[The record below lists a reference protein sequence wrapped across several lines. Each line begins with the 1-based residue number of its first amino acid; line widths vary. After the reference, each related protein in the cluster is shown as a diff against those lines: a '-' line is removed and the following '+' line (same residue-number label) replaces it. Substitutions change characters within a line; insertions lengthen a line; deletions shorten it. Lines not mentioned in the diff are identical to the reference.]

1 MDLYIPEHLRNIGVI
16 KQLCTLVE
24 EYSKVYEENIED
36 SFDDYDYSLKVDPVK
51 KFINM
56 CLPEE
61 SVYGPKQEGDPDL
74 SPWVLK
80 DGEFKRVA
88 WEKDQDYEI
97 TINYLTRL
105 FYGVKGTTTVLT
117 YLKQYLGLRI
127 VGEITYTPHYV
138 EFYVDQLEVDDEGL
152 FRDALED
159 FLGAL
164 LFWEELNVNFGKVSL
179 TVHANMKSYMN
190 GGAVCYRYYTAT
202 PFNT

>member
-1 MDLYIPEHLRNIGVI
+1 MDLYIPEHLRKIGVI

-36 SFDDYDYSLKVDPVK
+36 SFDDYNYSLKVDPVK

-74 SPWVLK
+74 SPWVLV

-97 TINYLTRL
+97 TINYICL
-105 FYGVKGTTTVLT
+105 
-117 YLKQYLGLRI
+117 
-127 VGEITYTPHYV
+127 
-138 EFYVDQLEVDDEGL
+138 
-152 FRDALED
+152 
-159 FLGAL
+159 
-164 LFWEELNVNFGKVSL
+164 
-179 TVHANMKSYMN
+179 
-190 GGAVCYRYYTAT
+190 YRK
-202 PFNT
+202 